1 MYIKHDEYSTQKGID
16 HFKQQNVKKKI
27 YSLYKDY
34 FSITLF
40 LKNSLSNEFTCTS
53 AIFYSEK
60 EPFLSKDKIL
70 VLIIL

>member
-16 HFKQQNVKKKI
+16 HSNSKMLKKI

-40 LKNSLSNEFTCTS
+40 LKNSLSNEYTCTS
-53 AIFYSEK
+53 AIFYSVK